1 MFHFSRATRRG
12 RICLRQDAPAKVV
25 EIEIGKQALP
35 VRISTGQT
43 MIGAE
48 RLRALLRHLIRSFFS
63 LCRSVEARNRP
74 TFEKGMGS

>member
-1 MFHFSRATRRG
+1 
-12 RICLRQDAPAKVV
+12 
-25 EIEIGKQALP
+25 